1 VLEKLVGDY
10 EETGDMVI
18 RLLALEG
25 RHAAI
30 GKVMEFGRAEHRRWV
45 AGAFEKQLGKL
56 KAKGR
61 ERAVDALVVATDV
74 YVWKL
79 LRRDMQ
85 RGAAETKATIR
96 SMIDAVISQFN

>member
-61 ERAVDALVVATDV
+61 ERAVDALVVVTDV

-79 LRRDMQ
+79 MRRDIG
-85 RGAAETKATIR
+85 RGVGEAKAMIG
-96 SMIDAVISQFN
+96 SMIDAVMAQFM